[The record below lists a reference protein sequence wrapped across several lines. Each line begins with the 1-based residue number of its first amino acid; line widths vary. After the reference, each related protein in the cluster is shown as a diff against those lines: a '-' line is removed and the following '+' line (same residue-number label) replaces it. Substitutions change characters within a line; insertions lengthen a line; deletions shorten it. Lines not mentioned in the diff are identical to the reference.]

1 MILHTLVGRC
11 TTKLQKQNTLE
22 FGRLYTK
29 RFPYCCGL
37 FVCLFKCVVFYFSL
51 HLCFCVRDGL
61 PFPCI
66 SQVQLHMLIILEH

>member
-29 RFPYCCGL
+29 RFAYCWGL
-37 FVCLFKCVVFYFSL
+37 FVRLNVLFVPSLSIFVFVSVMDF
-51 HLCFCVRDGL
+51 
-61 PFPCI
+61 PFHVFLKYNYTC
-66 SQVQLHMLIILEH
+66 